1 MLFIWHKGAHI
12 GLPFH
17 LQFENLSSQEQL
29 IIIHLPGI
37 KYIVSCIRSTRLM
50 NKY

>member
-17 LQFENLSSQEQL
+17 LQFENLSSQEHF
-29 IIIHLPGI
+29 IIIHLPGMLELNTLSP
-37 KYIVSCIRSTRLM
+37 VSEVLG
-50 NKY
+50 